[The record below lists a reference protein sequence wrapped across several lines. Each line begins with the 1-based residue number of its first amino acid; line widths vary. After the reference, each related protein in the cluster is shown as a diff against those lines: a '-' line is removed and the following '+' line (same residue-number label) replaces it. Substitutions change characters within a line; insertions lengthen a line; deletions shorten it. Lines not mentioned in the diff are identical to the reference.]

1 MLLKSFW
8 PSQSFNKVQ
17 NKKIFIPFPQLL
29 YSPFLSLI
37 SKHHVL
43 SSCPRNTSFV
53 LICLCLS
60 AQHQIITCHVV
71 KSTGAITWLHFTYSR
86 HFAENT
92 SAASLI
98 FHQSESER
106 MQRNR
111 CKTKETARQEVDVQ
125 SYKPYIFQS
134 IIMKSLQALNAK
146 TTI

>member
-1 MLLKSFW
+1 MCVY
-8 PSQSFNKVQ
+8 FNILILT
-17 NKKIFIPFPQLL
+17 NSACSLYSISYLNLFGPRNLSIRCKKKWFIPFPQLL
-29 YSPFLSLI
+29 YSPFISLI
-37 SKHHVL
+37 SKRHVL
-43 SSCPRNTSFV
+43 SSCPRNASFV

-60 AQHQIITCHVV
+60 AQHQIITCYVI

-106 MQRNR
+106 MQRDQ

-125 SYKPYIFQS
+125 F
-134 IIMKSLQALNAK
+134 L
-146 TTI
+146 